1 MHGVAWSRTQK
12 NPRWSPKKGAA
23 PLRCKVPKTGP
34 QSIPRRVVREGS
46 WLGKTGGRW
55 GRGPP
60 KAAREAPQRGEKKH
74 WGRGLCPKERR
85 LPVPRTRRVTHR
97 QVHAHF
103 GSVEQEDTAVK
114 GGLGSS

>member
-1 MHGVAWSRTQK
+1 MGVRHK
-12 NPRWSPKKGAA
+12 KPRGSPKKGAA
-23 PLRCKVPKTGP
+23 TLRCKMPKTGP
-34 QSIPRRVVREGS
+34 RGIPGLVVREGS
-46 WLGKTGGRW
+46 WLGKTARRW
-55 GRGPP
+55 GRGPQR
-60 KAAREAPQRGEKKH
+60 AAREAPQREKNH